1 MRTIS
6 FFICLSSV
14 FFAYSLH
21 STSGLNILLT
31 NDDGY
36 ASEGIKAVSFAL
48 LEAGHRVTIVA
59 PRTQQSATGMKIT
72 LASLSA
78 EQHAAEVWSVSG
90 SPADAVMIGLNNVFG
105 KERPDLVISGANFGQ
120 NLGSNVMLSGTV
132 GAASMAVFMGVPA
145 IALSVG
151 LDLAES
157 TGSPEPYASTIAA
170 FPEAAELLVT
180 VVEQYGNNPAVIPK
194 GELLNINY
202 PVRALSR
209 PAILASRVS
218 NIGGFAVNH
227 EFRTAGS
234 NTIDT
239 IVSLGNGS
247 DSLENSDVA
256 AFSKGHITISF
267 LKPDWNGSQENFAK
281 LVELATAIHKSRK
294 PEAR

>member
-14 FFAYSLH
+14 FFSHSLR

-36 ASEGIKAVSFAL
+36 TSEGIKAASFAL
-48 LEAGHRVTIVA
+48 VEAGHRVTIVA
-59 PRTQQSATGMKIT
+59 PKTQQSATGMKIT
-72 LASLSA
+72 LGSLSA

-105 KERPDLVISGANFGQ
+105 KEVPDLVISGANFGQ

-151 LDLAES
+151 LDLGES
-157 TGSPEPYASTIAA
+157 TGSPEPYVSTIAA
-170 FPEAAELLVT
+170 FPEAAEFLVA
-180 VVEQYGNNPAVIPK
+180 VVEQYTNNPAVIPK

-202 PVRALSR
+202 PVRAPAR

-218 NIGGFAVNH
+218 NIGGFVVNH
-227 EFRTAGS
+227 EFRTEGS
-234 NTIDT
+234 STINT
-239 IVSLGNGS
+239 IVSLANGS
-247 DSLENSDVA
+247 DGLENSDVA
-256 AFSKGHITISF
+256 AFSKGNITISF
-267 LKPDWNGSQENFAK
+267 LKPDWNGSQKNFAR
-281 LVELATAIHKSRK
+281 LVELATAIQKSRK

>member
-1 MRTIS
+1 MRVIY
-6 FFICLSSV
+6 FFIWLSSLLC
-14 FFAYSLH
+14 AHSLH
-21 STSGLNILLT
+21 SASGLNILLT

-36 ASEGIKAVSFAL
+36 TSEGIKAVSVAL

-59 PRTQQSATGMKIT
+59 PTTQQSATGMKIT
-72 LASLSA
+72 LGSLSA
-78 EQHAAEVWSVSG
+78 EQHAPEVWAVSG
-90 SPADAVMIGLNNVFG
+90 SPADSVMIGLKNVFG

-157 TGSPEPYASTIAA
+157 TGSPERYASTIAV
-170 FPEAAELLVT
+170 FPEAAELLVA
-180 VVEQYGNNPAVIPK
+180 VVEQYRNNPTVIPK
-194 GELLNINY
+194 GELLSINY
-202 PVRALSR
+202 PLRSTGR
-209 PAILASRVS
+209 PEILASRVS
-218 NIGGFAVNH
+218 NSGGFVVNH
-227 EFRTAGS
+227 EFRTEGS

-247 DSLENSDVA
+247 DGFENSDVA
-256 AFSKGHITISF
+256 AFSKGNITISF
-267 LKPDWNGSQENFAK
+267 LKPDWNGSQKNFAK